1 MKKVLIIISL
11 CYLQISCSSD
21 SSSNSEQIATNN
33 PSIVELKFPY
43 ENSLCNVGTNIT
55 PNQSTVLFE
64 WEIGENTDSY
74 TLNLKNLTTGII
86 NTYQSTT
93 NKISIDIAR
102 GTPFEWY
109 IISNSKLVTTTA
121 MSNTWRFYNTNDGI
135 KSYAP
140 FPAEIV
146 TPKMAEIINPTKT
159 TITLDW
165 NGNDIDN
172 DIVQYDVY
180 FGTTKTP
187 SIISSGLNLSIMN
200 NVSIAPNT
208 IYYWK
213 IITRDSKG
221 NSSDSGVFE
230 FKIK

>member
-21 SSSNSEQIATNN
+21 SSNNSEQIATNN

-64 WEIGENTDSY
+64 WGIGENTDSY

-109 IISNSKLVTTTA
+109 VISNSKLVTTTA
-121 MSNTWRFYNTNDGI
+121 TSNTWKFYNANDGI
-135 KSYAP
+135 QSYAP

-146 TPKMAEIINPTKT
+146 SPKMAEIINPTKT

-165 NGNDIDN
+165 NGNDIDD

-187 SIISSGLNLSIMN
+187 SIISSGLNVSILN
-200 NVSIAPNT
+200 NVSIALNT